1 MAQGKRT
8 SSTRKGGSGSGRSGA
23 SRQEAPESFTP
34 TLNERLRTKG
44 KWIFAFLAV
53 VFALTFVVAGVGTGG
68 PSFLEMLQQER
79 AAETPQTEPA
89 DDAVAS
95 ALAAT
100 KATPDDPQAWLTLA
114 TAYVYAGQYDKAEEP
129 AAKAAELA
137 GDDAAQQSAVAD
149 AYLGLAAALLQ
160 KAQEA
165 YTGAEGAGLVNG
177 RPAVPQNV
185 IPGQSQAATPFQ
197 TAQEAIASAGFS
209 DAAAAAAPFQ
219 TQADEAYKAA
229 ITAQEQVTKAQ
240 PDDPA
245 AWFRLGQIAGA
256 ANDGELAI
264 SSYRKFVELAP
275 DDPLVKQVEE
285 EIDRLEKALNP
296 VQAQ

>member
-8 SSTRKGGSGSGRSGA
+8 SGTRKSGSGSSRSA
-23 SRQEAPESFTP
+23 RLRQEAPESFTP
-34 TLNERLRTKG
+34 TLNERLRAKG

-53 VFALTFVVAGVGTGG
+53 VFALTFVVAGVGTSG
-68 PSFLEMLQQER
+68 PSFLDVLQQER

-89 DDAVAS
+89 NDAVET
-95 ALAAT
+95 ALAGT
-100 KATPDDPQAWLTLA
+100 KETPDAPQAWLALA
-114 TAYVYAGQYDKAEEP
+114 TAYVNAGQFDKAEEP
-129 AAKAAELA
+129 ATKAAELA
-137 GDDAAQQSAVAD
+137 GDAAAEQSAVAD
-149 AYLGLAAALLQ
+149 LYLALAAALLQ

-165 YTGAEGAGLVNG
+165 YAGAEGAGLVNG
-177 RPAVPQNV
+177 RPAVPQTV
-185 IPGQSQAATPFQ
+185 IPGQSQGATPFQ
-197 TAQEAIASAGFS
+197 TAQESIAGAGFS
-209 DAAAAAAPFQ
+209 KASEAASPFQ
-219 TQADEAYKAA
+219 TQASEAYQGA
-229 ITAQEQVTKAQ
+229 ITAQEKVTKAT
-240 PDDPA
+240 PEDPA

-296 VQAQ
+296 VPVQ